1 MTNTSTAK
9 QPLKYLRIC
18 IAQFDPLLDSYVD
31 VDVVHRDQSRPIGAA
46 LADLYRSRKVCN
58 DRAFR
63 KPSDTFFW
71 VFDPKNDPRFILQS
85 RDYIHGLS
93 GAMSLEYLCNVVVL
107 RAAELAL
114 PDEHGR
120 ALVVIDP
127 FEYTGRLYEKGEPSG
142 YHLSLLGL
150 AAGTLDAHAPAP
162 EGFFSKPVPT
172 LTPIQ
177 GYLEA
182 CRVVEAANA
191 AKKAALAKIKQV
203 ADATVCDGF
212 PAPVK
217 VTDEWLDA
225 VLKAARNEPATVFRM
240 VPKRLAALKKLG
252 FEVEVLFTVPKTN
265 VLQAYDRVV
274 KDATATDSYIRLSLP
289 A

>member
-9 QPLKYLRIC
+9 QPLKWLRIC

-31 VDVVHRDQSRPIGAA
+31 VDVVHRDQARPIGAA

-107 RAAELAL
+107 RAVELAL

-127 FEYTGRLYEKGEPSG
+127 FEYTGRLYEKSEPAG

-150 AAGTLDAHAPAP
+150 AADALKTRVPAPAP
-162 EGFFSKPVPT
+162 V
-172 LTPIQ
+172 
-177 GYLEA
+177 
-182 CRVVEAANA
+182 
-191 AKKAALAKIKQV
+191 
-203 ADATVCDGF
+203 
-212 PAPVK
+212 PAPE
-217 VTDEWLDA
+217 D
-225 VLKAARNEPATVFRM
+225 F
-240 VPKRLAALKKLG
+240 
-252 FEVEVLFTVPKTN
+252 F
-265 VLQAYDRVV
+265 
-274 KDATATDSYIRLSLP
+274 SLP
-289 A
+289 ARDLTVTELVRLAQYYEWHLAMHAKRMNDAVKKAFEDAGHSCSPKLSKDLVLGTYRLNDALVTVHDAYADAYKSLGFRLVPLGVGLHGADLARVIVDDDHTFYNVTSPAFL

>member
-31 VDVVHRDQSRPIGAA
+31 VDVVHCDQSRPIGAA

-107 RAAELAL
+107 RAVELAL

-150 AAGTLDAHAPAP
+150 AADALKARVPAPAP
-162 EGFFSKPVPT
+162 APASPAPTPV
-172 LTPIQ
+172 Q
-177 GYLEA
+177 RYF
-182 CRVVEAANA
+182 A
-191 AKKAALAKIKQV
+191 AKEALGAAMGDLVAAGKGATAGSTSVTVLVNEANMAQLFDVAKEPGAV
-203 ADATVCDGF
+203 LRVGPF
-212 PAPVK
+212 R
-217 VTDEWLDA
+217 LDA
-225 VLKAARNEPATVFRM
+225 LRRM
-240 VPKRLAALKKLG
+240 G
-252 FEVEVLFTVPKTN
+252 FEVEVLYTVPGAQT
-265 VLQAYDRVV
+265 YRVEAGTIV
-274 KDATATDSYIRLSLP
+274 PDKLAAANSYIRLSLP